1 MKTLESENDYCDVW
15 VTNAG
20 AAVCIQDETGDA
32 VYLDKKQ
39 ASQLLPLLQNFIE
52 TGELPE

>member
-15 VTNAG
+15 VTNAD
-20 AAVCIQDETGDA
+20 AAVCIQDATGEA
-32 VYLDKKQ
+32 IYLDKKQ
-39 ASQLLPLLQNFIE
+39 ALQLIPLLQHFTE

>member
-1 MKTLESENDYCDVW
+1 MKTLESEHDYCDVW
-15 VTNAG
+15 VTNAD
-20 AAVCIQDETGDA
+20 AAVCIQDVTGEE

-39 ASQLLPLLQNFIE
+39 ASQLIPLLQHFIE